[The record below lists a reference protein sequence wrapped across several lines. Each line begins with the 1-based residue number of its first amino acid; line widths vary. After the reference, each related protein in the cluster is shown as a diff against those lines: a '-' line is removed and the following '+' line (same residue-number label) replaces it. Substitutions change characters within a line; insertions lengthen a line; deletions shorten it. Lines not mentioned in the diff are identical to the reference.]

1 MSISFVFIKIRKKRR
16 GNLLKIFLR
25 ILTVSL
31 ATIGFCAFLFLNTP
45 EVKGVENISIISAR
59 DKNKEG
65 AFLRDK
71 EEVEFRVKE
80 LATLNKEEE
89 IQEKSKSLKEE
100 PKKEET
106 VKKVEESK
114 INYSDTIPILVTK
127 EQKERVDSQ
136 LEKLDLE
143 VEMLAKVI
151 YREAGGIEED
161 SHKAAVAW
169 CILNR
174 VDSEKYDNSINE
186 VITAKS
192 QFAWI
197 PNTPIKEDLYNLSK
211 DVVTRWLLEKEGIE
225 NVGRTLPS
233 GYFFFNGDGQYN
245 HFRESLDTNNYW
257 DWSYGTPYED

>member
-1 MSISFVFIKIRKKRR
+1 M
-16 GNLLKIFLR
+16 KIFLR
-25 ILTVSL
+25 ILTVSIV
-31 ATIGFCAFLFLNTP
+31 TIGFCAFLFLNTP
-45 EVKGVENISIISAR
+45 EVKGVENIPTVSSRNI
-59 DKNKEG
+59 NKEG
-65 AFLRDK
+65 AFLRNK
-71 EEVEFRVKE
+71 EEIEFRTKE
-80 LATLNKEEE
+80 LATLNKEE
-89 IQEKSKSLKEE
+89 IQKISKSF
-100 PKKEET
+100 KKESKTKET

-127 EQKERVDSQ
+127 EQKEIVDSQ
-136 LEKLDLE
+136 LEQLNLE

-174 VDSEKYDNSINE
+174 VDSEKYDNSISE
-186 VITAKS
+186 VITAKN

-197 PNTPIKEDLYNLSK
+197 PNTPIREDLYNLSK

-257 DWSYGTPYED
+257 NWSYGTPYED